1 MDVID
6 PGIAQQIVA
15 EYARLLE
22 RQTEWPAALDA
33 LPYPKR
39 TIKAAVYAVC
49 GALASSGQLT
59 DELREFLE
67 TAYVSLADYVSADQ
81 SRLMRDYQ
89 RAGADFASDARR
101 TREKTTT
108 SAWRT
113 ITDSSQLAGEIARA
127 IAAEAELLRAE
138 FETFTASARNDASSD
153 VLPKQRDEI

>member
-22 RQTEWPAALDA
+22 RQTEWPASLEA

-39 TIKAAVYAVC
+39 TVKAAIHAAC
-49 GALASSGQLT
+49 CALASNGQLT

-81 SRLMRDYQ
+81 SRLMGDYQ

-108 SAWRT
+108 EAWRT
-113 ITDSSQLAGEIARA
+113 ITDCSQLAGEIARA
-127 IAAEAELLRAE
+127 IAEEAELLRAE
-138 FETFTASARNDASSD
+138 FQTFTGVRASERNDTSSA
-153 VLPKQRDEI
+153 PR